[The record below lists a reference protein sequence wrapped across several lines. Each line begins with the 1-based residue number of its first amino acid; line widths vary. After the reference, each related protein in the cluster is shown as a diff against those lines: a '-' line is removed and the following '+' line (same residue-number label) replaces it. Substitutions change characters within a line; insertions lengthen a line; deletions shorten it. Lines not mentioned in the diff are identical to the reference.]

1 MNEKIIIILPFKE
14 SLNPKTA
21 GAVSIYVTDST
32 KYSIYKK
39 NIKIISSDAKN
50 KRIFRNKN
58 YILNFCETYQDK
70 KISIIEIHNRPEYV
84 NYIKKYFPDTKI
96 ILTFHN
102 NPLTLRGSERIQE
115 REALLK
121 DCYKIIFI
129 SRWIQNRFFS
139 AFINSNYLNTEIIY
153 HGVKKISKFNTK
165 KKKNIL
171 FVGKLN
177 KSKGY
182 DIFCDAAKKFKKYNN
197 EWNFVAIGDEPRK
210 KIFPD
215 KEVVKEIGYKTNK
228 EVLNYYKN
236 SEIAVGNSVWE
247 EPLGRIAIEASSR
260 KCLPIIS
267 NIAGLV
273 ESKKIAYVLKENNSN
288 ELFKTLKKFTNY
300 NKLRKKLQNEY
311 YSKNNFDIKIISNS
325 IDKIRTNY
333 FKNHPK
339 NLKKNQIKIL
349 HIANFNEL
357 SDGRLF
363 YSFAN
368 KITNGFIKNNHIVQT
383 ISDRNYLKYNKNLL
397 NPYGNY
403 KGLNK
408 KIFDTIKNFAP
419 EIVLFGHVYNIEQKI
434 FNYCKSNNIVTANW
448 FIDSVSAEFLN
459 GKKKQNYINLVKN
472 VDKSFLTS
480 SPELFKKS
488 RFHSKLK
495 FIPNPVDKS
504 IDQYRNYKVNGLEY
518 DVFFAI
524 SHGQNRAILKK
535 GKIDERENAFNF
547 LTNKLNKY
555 KIGSFGINNVEPIWG
570 SNFFY
575 HLSKSKIGLNIS
587 RGNYQTLYSSD
598 RISSLIGNGL
608 LVFLESKT
616 KLNKMLI
623 DKKEV
628 IFFKNKKDLLKKIIF
643 YLKND
648 KLRIK
653 IAKNGCEKYHKK
665 YNNIEV
671 TKFMLSE
678 LGFGKYK
685 KNWF

>member
-1 MNEKIIIILPFKE
+1 MQFQYTLPIQRNTQF
-14 SLNPKTA
+14 
-21 GAVSIYVTDST
+21 I
-32 KYSIYKK
+32 K

-121 DCYKIIFI
+121 DCHKIIFI

-182 DIFCDAAKKFKKYNN
+182 DIFCDAAKKFKKYNK

-215 KEVVKEIGYKTNK
+215 KEVVIEIGYKTNK

-311 YSKNNFDIKIISNS
+311 YSKNNFDIKIVSNS

-333 FKNHPK
+333 LKNHPK

-434 FNYCKSNNIVTANW
+434 FDYCKSNNIVTANW
-448 FIDSVSAEFLN
+448 FIDSISAEFLN

-555 KIGSFGINNVEPIWG
+555 KIGSFGLNNVEPIWG

-628 IFFKNKKDLLKKIIF
+628 IFLKIKKSFKKIIF

-685 KNWF
+685 KIGFKNYENTNFILPFCE

>member
-177 KSKGY
+177 KAKGY

-333 FKNHPK
+333 LKNHPK
-339 NLKKNQIKIL
+339 N
-349 HIANFNEL
+349 
-357 SDGRLF
+357 
-363 YSFAN
+363 
-368 KITNGFIKNNHIVQT
+368 
-383 ISDRNYLKYNKNLL
+383 
-397 NPYGNY
+397 
-403 KGLNK
+403 
-408 KIFDTIKNFAP
+408 
-419 EIVLFGHVYNIEQKI
+419 
-434 FNYCKSNNIVTANW
+434 
-448 FIDSVSAEFLN
+448 
-459 GKKKQNYINLVKN
+459 
-472 VDKSFLTS
+472 
-480 SPELFKKS
+480 
-488 RFHSKLK
+488 
-495 FIPNPVDKS
+495 
-504 IDQYRNYKVNGLEY
+504 
-518 DVFFAI
+518 
-524 SHGQNRAILKK
+524 
-535 GKIDERENAFNF
+535 
-547 LTNKLNKY
+547 
-555 KIGSFGINNVEPIWG
+555 
-570 SNFFY
+570 
-575 HLSKSKIGLNIS
+575 
-587 RGNYQTLYSSD
+587 
-598 RISSLIGNGL
+598 
-608 LVFLESKT
+608 
-616 KLNKMLI
+616 
-623 DKKEV
+623 
-628 IFFKNKKDLLKKIIF
+628 
-643 YLKND
+643 
-648 KLRIK
+648 
-653 IAKNGCEKYHKK
+653 
-665 YNNIEV
+665 
-671 TKFMLSE
+671 
-678 LGFGKYK
+678 
-685 KNWF
+685 